1 MTNSPRASE
10 KSAETTVVSVP
21 IGGLATA
28 TSGGSLR
35 TFLGSCVGLALYDR
49 RLKIAGLAHVVLP
62 AANAESALP
71 GKYANTAVPALVTAL
86 TTLANGRRL
95 QLAARLVGGATMF
108 AFQSGPTVGEQNVE
122 ALELS
127 LRDAGIP
134 IVARDCGSGK
144 GRRMTFDVSSGQI
157 TVESLG
163 LEPKHL

>member
-1 MTNSPRASE
+1 
-10 KSAETTVVSVP
+10 
-21 IGGLATA
+21 
-28 TSGGSLR
+28 
-35 TFLGSCVGLALYDR
+35 
-49 RLKIAGLAHVVLP
+49 
-62 AANAESALP
+62 
-71 GKYANTAVPALVTAL
+71 
-86 TTLANGRRL
+86 
-95 QLAARLVGGATMF
+95 MF